1 MFFWIS
7 VPAFDEYRQRRN
19 RITVKTASALDIH
32 PSQAPMIFGRYWS
45 VDAVVEHGDARGRT
59 LGFPTANMH
68 LPEDSPLAFGV
79 YAVRVGIFAQGRIE
93 TLYDGVANFGIR
105 PMYRIS
111 RPLLEVHLLD
121 FAGDL
126 YDQILRVQFIAYI
139 RPEAAFAGVDALIQ
153 QIGEDARAAR
163 DLLAR
168 APRRLWQKS

>member
-1 MFFWIS
+1 M
-7 VPAFDEYRQRRN
+7 
-19 RITVKTASALDIH
+19 TVKTAFGTEVFETEADNH
-32 PSQAPMIFGRYWS
+32 PSEAPIIFGRYWS

-79 YAVRVGIFAQGRIE
+79 YAVRVGIFGEGKLSRSH
-93 TLYDGVANFGIR
+93 DGVANFGVR

-121 FAGDL
+121 FDGDL
-126 YDQILRVQFIAYI
+126 YGKILSVQFIAYL
-139 RPEAAFAGVDALIQ
+139 RGEAAFSGVDALIR
-153 QIGEDARAAR
+153 QIGDDARVAR

-168 APRRLWQKS
+168 APRVGSIAVA

>member
-1 MFFWIS
+1 M
-7 VPAFDEYRQRRN
+7 
-19 RITVKTASALDIH
+19 TVKTAFGPEVFETAADFH
-32 PSQAPMIFGRYWS
+32 PNEAPIIFGRYWS

-79 YAVRVGIFAQGRIE
+79 YAVRVGIFDEGKLSHSR
-93 TLYDGVANFGIR
+93 DGVANFGIR

-121 FAGDL
+121 FDGDL
-126 YDQILRVQFIAYI
+126 YGTILSVQFIAYL
-139 RPEAAFAGVDALIQ
+139 RGEAAFSGVEALIR
-153 QIGEDARAAR
+153 QIGDDARAAR

-168 APRRLWQKS
+168 APRAGSITVA

>member
-1 MFFWIS
+1 M
-7 VPAFDEYRQRRN
+7 
-19 RITVKTASALDIH
+19 TVKTTTGSKAVASIADIH
-32 PSQAPMIFGRYWS
+32 PSEAPVIFGRYWS
-45 VDAVVEHGDARGRT
+45 VDSVVEHGDARGRT

-79 YAVRVGIFAQGRIE
+79 YAVRVAIFAEGKPSAPHN
-93 TLYDGVANFGIR
+93 GVANFGIR

-121 FAGDL
+121 FDGDL
-126 YDQILRVQFIAYI
+126 YDKILKVQFVAYL
-139 RPEAAFAGVDALIQ
+139 RPEAAFSGVEALIR

-168 APRRLWQKS
+168 APRVGSAAVA

>member
-1 MFFWIS
+1 MTL
-7 VPAFDEYRQRRN
+7 Q
-19 RITVKTASALDIH
+19 TVTKPLEQVLDQKQ
-32 PSQAPMIFGRYWS
+32 PGEAPFIFGRYWD

-79 YAVRVGIFAQGRIE
+79 YAVRVNILEGGKIGPV
-93 TLYDGVANFGIR
+93 YDGVANFGIR

-121 FAGDL
+121 FDGDL
-126 YDQILRVQFIAYI
+126 YDKILRVQFIAYL
-139 RPEAAFAGVDALIQ
+139 RGEAAFSGVEALIG
-153 QIGEDARAAR
+153 QIGEDARMAR

-168 APRRLWQKS
+168 APRVGRITAA